1 MLKYSEINREL
12 NKTKDESNR
21 TRNDI
26 NEEEKIQEKF
36 NYQKNELELKSELN
50 EKKKYIKN
58 LENMNKINYIETE
71 KFKNKMNHLDK
82 MVTSKEN
89 EWNTKLNKLY
99 NDAKKIDNYIK
110 RNNDAKNELDIVEK
124 ECDKLLLKLN
134 QSNEEKNRFRDK
146 LKRTEDKLNKA
157 SIKQVDKKNLKMN

>member
-26 NEEEKIQEKF
+26 NEEEKNQEKF

-71 KFKNKMNHLDK
+71 KLKNKMNHLDK

-99 NDAKKIDNYIK
+99 NDAEKIDNYIK
-110 RNNDAKNELDIVEK
+110 RNNDAKKELDIVEK

-146 LKRTEDKLNKA
+146 LKRTEDKLN
-157 SIKQVDKKNLKMN
+157 